1 MLSRDEMI
9 ALIDPETRPA
19 TLELIREGGYMGIT
33 GDMGACMALND
44 ACKRASAELRA
55 AREINGQPLSYDELL
70 ARDGKPVWVK
80 GTTDAFEPEWM
91 LVCVVDSEAHTVEN
105 SLSFDGYEQIWLAY
119 TAEC

>member
-55 AREINGQPLSYDELL
+55 AREINGQPLSSGPGWQ
-70 ARDGKPVWVK
+70 ARMGQEHHRRLRAGVDAGLCSRFGGPYRRKQPV
-80 GTTDAFEPEWM
+80 FR
-91 LVCVVDSEAHTVEN
+91 
-105 SLSFDGYEQIWLAY
+105 WL
-119 TAEC
+119 

>member
-44 ACKRASAELRA
+44 ACKRASEELRA

-80 GTTDAFEPEWM
+80 STTDAFEPEWM
-91 LVCVVDSEAHTVEN
+91 LVCVVD
-105 SLSFDGYEQIWLAY
+105 
-119 TAEC
+119 